1 MVAALTASA
10 CGDDCTS
17 APPTTP
23 TTASYA
29 PAACPNPIYPGVP
42 DLGPEFECGYLTVP
56 ENRSKAGSRTIRL
69 AVARRKASSPNPKAD
84 PVVFLDGGPG
94 GSGIADHHL
103 VEEWHR
109 DREVIILAERGT
121 MKSEPFLSCP
131 EIDQFTEQAVSL
143 AWNAPATAEQSGAAV
158 RACRER
164 LAAAGWDLSAY
175 NTTENAADL
184 ADLRVALGI
193 REWNLDGLSYGSDLV
208 LQTLRD
214 HPAGIRSII
223 VDAVVPPQVNV
234 IEQMWK
240 GAAESYKAMFDA
252 CAADAACNTAYPNLQ
267 AEFTRLVNDLAEN
280 PRTISV
286 PDPKTG
292 QNTDVVI
299 DGFKLASSVNYWT
312 LIPPR
317 LTQVP
322 LLIHDLATGDG
333 TQTAAA
339 ILGDVFPPLFD
350 SYGLQWGVLCSEWVP
365 NTSVESVKAVGKQ
378 ALPDFPDSVLSMV
391 PQFPWVFSDCSQW
404 DVPPADQHVAT
415 PTESDI
421 PALLTSGE
429 FDGTAPPS
437 RAETAANTLPNSR
450 QFVFPYAGH
459 GATSFRPTCFATI
472 QSSFLNQLNN
482 IDDSCL
488 HSSPTPPFETP

>member
-10 CGDDCTS
+10 CGDDTTN

-29 PAACPNPIYPGVP
+29 PAPCPNPVYPGTP

-56 ENRSKAGSRTIRL
+56 ENRAKADSQTIRL

-94 GSGIADHHL
+94 GSGIADNGL
-103 VEEWHR
+103 VREWHPDR
-109 DREVIILAERGT
+109 DVIILAERGT

-131 EIDQFTEQAVSL
+131 ELDQFAEQAVSL
-143 AWNAPATAEQSGAAV
+143 AWNAPATAEQSATAV
-158 RACRER
+158 RACRDR
-164 LAAAGWDLSAY
+164 LTAAGWDLSAY
-175 NTTENAADL
+175 NTTENAADV

-193 REWNLDGLSYGSDLV
+193 SEWNLDGLSYGSDVV

-214 HPAGIRSII
+214 HAEGIRSVIL
-223 VDAVVPPQVNV
+223 DAVVPPQVNP
-234 IEQMWK
+234 IEQMWN

-252 CAADAACNTAYPNLQ
+252 CAADAACNTAYPDLR
-267 AEFTRLVNDLAEN
+267 AEFTRLVNELAEK

-286 PDPKTG
+286 PDPKTDK
-292 QNTDVVI
+292 NTDVVI
-299 DGFKLASSVNYWT
+299 DGFKFASSVNYWT

-317 LTQVP
+317 LRQVP
-322 LLIHDLATGDG
+322 SLIHNLATGDG

-350 SYGLQWGVLCSEWVP
+350 GYGLQWGVVCGEWAT
-365 NTSVESVKAVGKQ
+365 NTSPERVKAVGKQ
-378 ALPDFPDSVLSMV
+378 ALPDFPDSVLSLV
-391 PQFPWVFSDCSQW
+391 PQFPWIFSDCKQW
-404 DVPPADQHVAT
+404 DVPPADQHVTT
-415 PTESDI
+415 PTQSDI

-437 RAETAANTLPNSR
+437 RAETAAKTLANSR
-450 QFVFPYAGH
+450 QLVFPGAGH
-459 GATSFRPTCFATI
+459 GATSYRPTCFATI
-472 QSSFLNQLNN
+472 QSSFLNQPNN
-482 IDDSCL
+482 VDDSCL
-488 HSSPTPPFETP
+488 HSPPTPPFETP